1 MAQEDAVLLAQ
12 VLAAP
17 EDDAPRHAY
26 GKLLVQRKD
35 PRGDFIIT
43 QLALA
48 QLHRQQGLGVDRAP
62 LELRA
67 RQLLDAHRAEWSA
80 PVAKLTSKASF
91 RRGFID
97 GVKLTPAEFVAR
109 AEDLFRLAPILHL
122 DLVGHADLE
131 AFFASPHL
139 GRIVSLN
146 CFDQDLGPEGA
157 RLLAASPHLG
167 ALAWLDLGYCGI
179 GEAGLDAL
187 MASPHLPRLTWVNL
201 VNNGFTDPCDQPGGV
216 EGDTIYSFDTP
227 ENQAALEARHGS
239 RRWLHWRPSDNQYVR
254 PDPVMFAGVRPTD

>member
-1 MAQEDAVLLAQ
+1 MVQEDAAALAD

-26 GKLLVQRKD
+26 GKLLLQRKD

-48 QLHRQQGLGVDRAP
+48 AMHRRQALGVDRAP

-67 RQLLDAHRAEWSA
+67 RQLLDAHRAAWSA
-80 PVAKLTSKASF
+80 PVAKLTDKPSF

-97 GVKLTPAEFVAR
+97 GVKLTPAQFVAR
-109 AEDLFRLAPILHL
+109 ADELFRVAPILHL
-122 DLVGHADLE
+122 DLVGHADLA

-139 GRIVSLN
+139 ARIVSLN
-146 CFDQDLGPEGA
+146 FFDQDLGAEGA
-157 RLLAASPHLG
+157 RQLAASPHLG

-179 GEAGLDAL
+179 GEAGLEAL
-187 MASPHLPRLTWVNL
+187 LASPNLPRLTWVNL

-216 EGDTIYSFDTP
+216 DGDTIYSFDTP
-227 ENQAALEARHGS
+227 ANQTELEARHGR

-254 PDPVMFAGVRPTD
+254 PDPVMFAGVHPAD